1 MEKYVEASIGRI
13 QTTIGELVEALTQV
27 ALEDGSSDAE
37 SYELAAQTLGSILSR
52 QDFDVELL
60 NS

>member
-1 MEKYVEASIGRI
+1 MEKRLERSIGTI

-27 ALEDGSSDAE
+27 ALEDGSSDKE

-52 QDFDVELL
+52 EQIELEII
-60 NS
+60 N